1 MVQFNNLKPI
11 NVKKFVVS
19 LILCIAL
26 ALTCVSAFADT
37 HTFTGSSLR
46 VYKTSNTGY
55 IISDPVVVYENYKI
69 VINTDADVI
78 YVTIGDN
85 DYTFYVKKTES
96 FNDSYKGVYFYCAG
110 NLTVNIY
117 KDHSDNRHIMISV
130 DNSTSVFDI

>member
-1 MVQFNNLKPI
+1 M
-11 NVKKFVVS
+11 KKLICFIVS
-19 LILCIAL
+19 IAL
-26 ALTCVSAFADT
+26 ALISFSASADT

-69 VINTDADVI
+69 VINTDSDVI

-85 DYTFYVKKTES
+85 EYTFYVKKTES

>member
-1 MVQFNNLKPI
+1 M
-11 NVKKFVVS
+11 KKFICFIVG
-19 LILCIAL
+19 IAL
-26 ALTCVSAFADT
+26 ALISFSASADT

-78 YVTIGDN
+78 YVTIGDSE
-85 DYTFYVKKTES
+85 YTFYVKKTES

>member
-1 MVQFNNLKPI
+1 M
-11 NVKKFVVS
+11 KKFICFIVG
-19 LILCIAL
+19 IAL
-26 ALTCVSAFADT
+26 ALISFSASADT
-37 HTFTGSSLR
+37 HVFTGSSLR

>member
-1 MVQFNNLKPI
+1 M
-11 NVKKFVVS
+11 KKLICFIVS
-19 LILCIAL
+19 IAL
-26 ALTCVSAFADT
+26 ALISFSASADT

-85 DYTFYVKKTES
+85 EYTFYVKKTES
-96 FNDSYKGVYFYCAG
+96 FSDPYKGVYFYCAG

>member
-1 MVQFNNLKPI
+1 M
-11 NVKKFVVS
+11 KKLICFIVS
-19 LILCIAL
+19 IAL
-26 ALTCVSAFADT
+26 ALISFSASADT
-37 HTFTGSSLR
+37 HTFTGYSLK

-69 VINTDADVI
+69 VINTDSDVI

-85 DYTFYVKKTES
+85 EYTFYVKKTES